1 MKNAMMVLV
10 LAGCGSV
17 DKSDTVVDDSCEPGT
32 CGVYCEQRGL
42 GQGVCGLQDESC
54 TCVGGGDA
62 DTDADA
68 DSDSDSDSDTAT
80 EPTCGYGTAD
90 QDCDGASDGTCSGPE
105 ADDPAAPDG
114 VDGATFTVYA
124 HVKDP
129 DVWCD
134 ADLRNFHVY
143 ADGYDT
149 WWNAGSADCPVLA
162 PPPDYVYTRSFG
174 PWLPGCYE
182 VVVVAEG
189 REGQPLMVGVAFVSL
204 EPGDDD
210 AVDLDLVLCAD
221 LPDGCPAY

>member
-1 MKNAMMVLV
+1 MKNAMVVLM

-17 DKSDTVVDDSCEPGT
+17 DKSDTVVDGGT
-32 CGVYCEQRGL
+32 CDAEACTLYCSD
-42 GQGVCGLQDESC
+42 QGYYGACEDDGC
-54 TCVGGGDA
+54 HCFGGA
-62 DTDADA
+62 DADA
-68 DSDSDSDSDTAT
+68 DTDSDSDSDTGT

-114 VDGATFTVYA
+114 VDGATFTIYA